1 MLFRKI
7 IFICYGCCAY
17 PSGRTVYGVGLRSL
31 AFWECGFKSSQ
42 GHGYLSLL
50 SVVCCQVEVS
60 ATGRSLVQ
68 GSPPECGDF
77 DECDREAPVMGNPS
91 PLGSC

>member
-1 MLFRKI
+1 
-7 IFICYGCCAY
+7 
-17 PSGRTVYGVGLRSL
+17 
-31 AFWECGFKSSQ
+31 
-42 GHGYLSLL
+42 L